1 MTGEMCAMSSS
12 GTTSLALGTQGIDSV
27 RYGVIQAAMA
37 ATKVHRLAGVQAL
50 DQLGN
55 PSVQV
60 LCPPDAS

>member
-1 MTGEMCAMSSS
+1 VRDELLRHN
-12 GTTSLALGTQGIDSV
+12 LALGTQGIDSV

-37 ATKVHRLAGVQAL
+37 ATKAHRLAGVQAL